1 MGIERTSPNSR
12 RISGEV
18 IMDTSI
24 DAIWAILTDY
34 DQLNVHVPNLVESKV
49 ISSGGSRLVGSS
61 GGNGLR
67 VHQKGAQRIF
77 GFEFSADVTLEMKE
91 FIHHPSK
98 SDYNED
104 MKTYSIDFQCVQ
116 SQFFSQFDGSWILEE
131 YSHSKTMVRYIVDVM
146 PKGPVPVA
154 ALEWRIK
161 EDVPVN
167 LLAVLKAARAA
178 SVKKKVGTKS
188 QNVYEPIPDIQQQLP
203 KPKQQQHQNQNHQF
217 QQSASPPQR
226 NNPLQQLAKL
236 ATQNIKQTAKL
247 FLPASV
253 ISTTEQA
260 ISVMYN
266 FVPST
271 SDRQFISSSS
281 TSLFPSPAGISNF
294 NKSNNDDTDTSS
306 RVRPEDFIDWYQ
318 DETMAMYLDTLSNH
332 D

>member
-24 DAIWAILTDY
+24 DAIWAVLTDY
-34 DQLNVHVPNLVESKV
+34 DNLNVHVPNLVESKV
-49 ISSGGSRLVGSS
+49 ISSGGSRLVGSN
-61 GGNGLR
+61 GGNGPR

-98 SDYNED
+98 SDYNKD

-167 LLAVLKAARAA
+167 LLAVTKSARAL
-178 SVKKKVGTKS
+178 SVETKVGMNS
-188 QNVYEPIPDIQQQLP
+188 QNDLFEPIPDTRQQLP
-203 KPKQQQHQNQNHQF
+203 QPKQQQKQNLQF
-217 QQSASPPQR
+217 QQSAFPPQR
-226 NNPLQQLAKL
+226 NNLLEQLAKL

-247 FLPASV
+247 FLPAPF
-253 ISTTEQA
+253 ISTTEHA
-260 ISVMYN
+260 ISVMNN

-271 SDRQFISSSS
+271 SDRRFTSSSS
-281 TSLFPSPAGISNF
+281 TSSFQSPAGIGGVSR
-294 NKSNNDDTDTSS
+294 SNNDDTATSS
-306 RVRPEDFIDWYQ
+306 HVRPKDDIDWYQ
-318 DETMAMYLDTLSNH
+318 DETMAIYLDTLSNH